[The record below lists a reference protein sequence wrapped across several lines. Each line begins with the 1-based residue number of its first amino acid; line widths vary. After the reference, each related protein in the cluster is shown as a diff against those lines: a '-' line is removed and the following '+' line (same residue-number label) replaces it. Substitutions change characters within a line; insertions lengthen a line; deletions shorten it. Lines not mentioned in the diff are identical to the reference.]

1 MAGKGRRQSART
13 ALGRMEIHA
22 IHVRR
27 LGRFGDAGDDKWCC
41 WLDQRLAHV
50 GCTVRWPA
58 TDLISLRPFTSALR
72 VPQAGPSIG
81 PAPAFAVQAAVTFG
95 GAFFR
100 GAALVLDLDAA
111 FGLGLRAGGSGGSG
125 GTGRAVRTMGLF
137 AFGAAGCAANPQQ
150 GQSQAGTQQSS
161 AQATGTSARMDR
173 RKGAS
178 RQERAKLNVLH
189 GGGLGGGGGEGNGAR
204 VKQGVKEGWAGL
216 QSVQQ

>member
-1 MAGKGRRQSART
+1 MRRASWLIR
-13 ALGRMEIHA
+13 IHA
-22 IHVRR
+22 THVRR
-27 LGRFGDAGDDKWCC
+27 LGRFGDAGGDKWRC

-81 PAPAFAVQAAVTFG
+81 PAPAFAVQAAVTLG

-111 FGLGLRAGGSGGSG
+111 FGLGLRAGGSGGI
-125 GTGRAVRTMGLF
+125 GRAVRAMGLF

-150 GQSQAGTQQSS
+150 GQSQAGAQQRS